1 MTNLSSEISGKQLFV
16 GKRGGTYYFDEKGR
30 KVYVYMVD
38 KQHLKAKRKRYNP
51 PTGAFL
57 RYLQNNS

>member
-1 MTNLSSEISGKQLFV
+1 MTNLSFDISDKQLFV
-16 GKRGGTYYFDEKGR
+16 GKKGGTYYLNEKGR
-30 KVYVYMVD
+30 KVYVHMID
-38 KQHLKAKRKRYNP
+38 KQRRKVQRKRYNP